1 MESENNDL
9 KRIFSGKDLA
19 KLIFP
24 LVIELMLTLLVGMID
39 SVMVSSAGEAAV
51 SGVSLVD
58 TVFQLLIYIFSAF
71 GTGGAVVAG
80 QYLGAGQKNNAK
92 ETPYRVSF
100 LLTKAG
106 RKLRLS
112 IYYRMACRGPVSK
125 EEKYRGS
132 KEKVLYHNTDL
143 LSQREAAYRSCVLHR
158 GDGRYRAV

>member
-92 ETPYRVSF
+92 ETAQQLVWFSAFSSCRIIYALWNFCDYCKCSMPDNIRNTGDSRVCYFSCGNNSHCT
-100 LLTKAG
+100 LRWRRG
-106 RKLRLS
+106 RKTGS
-112 IYYRMACRGPVSK
+112 I
-125 EEKYRGS
+125 
-132 KEKVLYHNTDL
+132 L
-143 LSQREAAYRSCVLHR
+143 
-158 GDGRYRAV
+158 

>member
-1 MESENNDL
+1 MDIDL

-58 TVFQLLIYIFSAF
+58 MVFQLLIYIFSAF

-80 QYLGAGQKNNAK
+80 QYLGAGQKDHAK
-92 ETPYRVSF
+92 ETAQQLVWFS
-100 LLTKAG
+100 A
-106 RKLRLS
+106 LS
-112 IYYRMACRGPVSK
+112 SIMIMGLVYWEGDYLIP
-125 EEKYRGS
+125 
-132 KEKVLYHNTDL
+132 DL
-143 LSQREAAYRSCVLHR
+143 KFSDTTEYN
-158 GDGRYRAV
+158 

>member
-58 TVFQLLIYIFSAF
+58 TVFQLLIYIFSA
-71 GTGGAVVAG
+71 VDL
-80 QYLGAGQKNNAK
+80 YLFSIW
-92 ETPYRVSF
+92 YRRCSGSR
-100 LLTKAG
+100 TISWS
-106 RKLRLS
+106 RT
-112 IYYRMACRGPVSK
+112 
-125 EEKYRGS
+125 EK
-132 KEKVLYHNTDL
+132 
-143 LSQREAAYRSCVLHR
+143 
-158 GDGRYRAV
+158 